1 MFTLH
6 PPRLSLEMQWDLVVY
21 GGGSNPRRA
30 SIHTILL
37 KKTLF
42 KVRKFAESNSD
53 LRPQLAH
60 EVDE

>member
-1 MFTLH
+1 
-6 PPRLSLEMQWDLVVY
+6 MQWDLVVY